1 MRATAL
7 AAFAVVT
14 SFCGGAAAQ
23 VTVLTN
29 ATVIDG
35 TGSPPQSTVA
45 IVIADGRIID
55 LVQPP
60 PGTLTRLLTAP
71 GTTVVDLAGKF
82 VVPGIINGH
91 GHVGPPPRD
100 PQLRQYA
107 RYGVTTTTSM
117 YFDQDDVQQFKER
130 RDRRQGRRLHQSVD

>member
-1 MRATAL
+1 MRANGL
-7 AAFAVVT
+7 GVVVAA
-14 SFCGGAAAQ
+14 SLLSGAAAAQ
-23 VTVLTN
+23 TTALTH

-35 TGSPPQSTVA
+35 TGAVPQRDVT
-45 IVIADGRIID
+45 IVMENGRIGDMGPGIAAPPNAAVID
-55 LVQPP
+55 L
-60 PGTLTRLLTAP
+60 T
-71 GTTVVDLAGKF
+71 GKF

-107 RYGVTTTTSM
+107 LYGVTTTTSM

-130 RDRRQGRRLHQSVD
+130 

>member
-1 MRATAL
+1 MRVNGLGIVVAAAL
-7 AAFAVVT
+7 WT
-14 SFCGGAAAQ
+14 SSAAAQ
-23 VTVLTN
+23 TTALTH

-35 TGSPPQSTVA
+35 SGAAPQRDVT
-45 IVIADGRIID
+45 IVIENGRIRDMGVGVAAPAGAAVID
-55 LVQPP
+55 L
-60 PGTLTRLLTAP
+60 T
-71 GTTVVDLAGKF
+71 GKF

-107 RYGVTTTTSM
+107 LYGVTTTTSM

-130 RDRRQGRRLHQSVD
+130 QKAGELKG